1 MTYNILKEKQ
11 WINLQSAFVKQCARP
26 GVNIQVLFDGRYLHT
41 SDLFLPL
48 SQKNK
53 QDSKKRQARLTHI
66 PTACEIRMS
75 AQDLRSLDHKPI
87 V

>member
-11 WINLQSAFVKQCARP
+11 WINLQSALVKQCARP

-53 QDSKKRQARLTHI
+53 
-66 PTACEIRMS
+66 
-75 AQDLRSLDHKPI
+75 
-87 V
+87 